1 MVPASGDLDKGAGV
15 MTSHDYVVVEAGSAG
30 HRQTTADA
38 YLGPALGRQNL
49 TVELGAVGRN
59 TADLIT
65 QAPPD
70 PLFTARS
77 RNRHA

>member
-1 MVPASGDLDKGAGV
+1 
-15 MTSHDYVVVEAGSAG
+15 MTSYDYVVVGAGSAG

-38 YLGPALGRQNL
+38 DLRPALGRQNL
-49 TVELGAVGRN
+49 TVELGAVAEKA
-59 TADLIT
+59 ADLIT

-77 RNRHA
+77 RNRYA